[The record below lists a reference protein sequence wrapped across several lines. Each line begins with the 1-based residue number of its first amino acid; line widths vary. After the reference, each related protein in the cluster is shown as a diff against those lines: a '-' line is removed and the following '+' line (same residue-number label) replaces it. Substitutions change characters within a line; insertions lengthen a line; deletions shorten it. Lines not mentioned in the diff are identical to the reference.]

1 MNEILLNFADILLD
15 QKTSTKIMSLDSE
28 VSTKAGDQDKAIRMI
43 EDSDSI
49 DPSTNQTLSFGHGE
63 SIRPLLSIQQ
73 YYTPKW
79 VSSETDDLQS
89 SFILKDGTESLDEV
103 VLETNGDSDSDFDS
117 LPYFADDE
125 CRMLSIQIKLLERQK
140 DETARQTKEHLDRT
154 SVMKDHV
161 HSVRQEI
168 NYTDGLI
175 AAKEKEIETEKHFI
189 ALADRERV
197 GILSEINKANDFIQ
211 NGKDTLAK
219 LETQISQTRK
229 EMEALKLSSN
239 WNQEELERWAT
250 AVAQRDSDNMVLE
263 KYRRADEAKI
273 KEISMKLEN
282 ATQLSVQKR
291 AELENQKTESKSKQ
305 LEIRRVTE
313 QFKIDHE
320 ERMKLVTQWQSTIQ
334 AMKDR
339 DDEIN
344 RLAIKFKAA
353 TEIKDKQL
361 RMIADRREDILNLK
375 VSFASS
381 LCRRPGSI

>member
-1 MNEILLNFADILLD
+1 
-15 QKTSTKIMSLDSE
+15 
-28 VSTKAGDQDKAIRMI
+28 
-43 EDSDSI
+43 
-49 DPSTNQTLSFGHGE
+49 
-63 SIRPLLSIQQ
+63 
-73 YYTPKW
+73 
-79 VSSETDDLQS
+79 
-89 SFILKDGTESLDEV
+89 
-103 VLETNGDSDSDFDS
+103 
-117 LPYFADDE
+117 
-125 CRMLSIQIKLLERQK
+125 
-140 DETARQTKEHLDRT
+140 
-154 SVMKDHV
+154 
-161 HSVRQEI
+161 
-168 NYTDGLI
+168 
-175 AAKEKEIETEKHFI
+175 
-189 ALADRERV
+189 
-197 GILSEINKANDFIQ
+197 
-211 NGKDTLAK
+211 
-219 LETQISQTRK
+219 
-229 EMEALKLSSN
+229 MEALKLSSN

-273 KEISMKLEN
+273 KEFSMKLEN

-320 ERMKLVTQWQSTIQ
+320 ERMKLVTQWQSTVQ

-344 RLAIKFKAA
+344 RLAMKFKAA

-381 LCRRPGSI
+381 LCGRPGSI